1 MWHKTRLTEQLG
13 LQYPIVQGPFGG
25 GTSSPALAATVARA
39 GGLGSYGAMA
49 LKPEEIIAVCN
60 EIRALT
66 DRPFAMN
73 IWVSRE
79 DEGARDPAMANR
91 FSEAYAP
98 LSALYAEQELPA
110 PSLEP
115 IASLNFAEQAEALL
129 EAAPPVFSFIYGV
142 PDSDLLERFRSK
154 GIALVGGATTVDEA
168 MALDEAGVDAIV
180 ASGFEAGG
188 HRMSFLRSA
197 ESSLMGTLS
206 LVPQVVDS
214 VKAPVIAA
222 GGIADGRGIAAVLAL
237 GASAAQIG
245 TAFLA
250 CDESNASA
258 HHRETLH
265 SPRAWNTVLTRA
277 FSGRLARGLANPVS
291 EAYETS
297 GVKPLPYPLQA
308 QLARPLRESAQA
320 RGDETFTN
328 LWSGQSARLVKEHSA
343 GVLFQR
349 LVDEADAT
357 VRRLSQVG
365 TVPNTSA

>member
-1 MWHKTRLTEQLG
+1 MWHKNRLTDRLG

-25 GTSSPALAATVARA
+25 GTSSPLLTATVSNA

-49 LKPEEIIAVCN
+49 LQPEEILAVCH

-79 DEGARDPAMANR
+79 DDDARDPGIADR
-91 FSEAYAP
+91 FNDAYAP
-98 LSALYAEQELPA
+98 LRPLYAAQEVPS

-115 IASLNFAEQAEALL
+115 LSALNFAEQAEALL

-142 PDSDLLERFRSK
+142 PDGDLLERFRSK

-168 MALDEAGVDAIV
+168 IALDEAGVDAIL

-250 CDESNASA
+250 CEESNASA

-265 SPRAWNTVLTRA
+265 SPKAWHTVLTRA

-291 EAYETS
+291 EVYETS

-308 QLARPLRESAQA
+308 QLARPLREAAQA
-320 RGDETFTN
+320 KGDETFTN
-328 LWSGQSARLVKEHSA
+328 LWSGQSARLVKDRNA
-343 GVLFQR
+343 DALFRR
-349 LVDEADAT
+349 LVAEVDTCIQRINGA
-357 VRRLSQVG
+357 
-365 TVPNTSA
+365 

>member
-1 MWHKTRLTEQLG
+1 MWQKTRLTERLG

-25 GTSSPALAATVARA
+25 GTSSPLLTATVSNA

-49 LKPEEIIAVCN
+49 MTPDEIIAVCN

-73 IWVSRE
+73 LWVSRE
-79 DEGARDPAMANR
+79 DDEARDPALAER
-91 FSEAYAP
+91 FQEAFGP
-98 LSALYAEQELPA
+98 LGPLYAAQHVPA
-110 PSLEP
+110 PTLAP
-115 IASLNFAEQAEALL
+115 ISALNFAEQAEALL

-142 PDSDLLERFRSK
+142 PDADLLERFRRR

-168 MALDEAGVDAIV
+168 VALDEAGVDAIV

-206 LVPQVVDS
+206 LVPQVADA

-222 GGIADGRGIAAVLAL
+222 GGIADGRGIAAVMAL

-250 CDESNASA
+250 CEESNASA
-258 HHRETLH
+258 HHRDALH
-265 SPRAWNTVLTRA
+265 SPRAWHTVLTRA

-291 EAYETS
+291 EAYEAS
-297 GVKPLPYPLQA
+297 GVRPLPYPVQA
-308 QLARPLRESAQA
+308 QLARPLREAAQA
-320 RGDETFTN
+320 KGDETYTN
-328 LWSGQSARLVKEHSA
+328 LWSGQSARLLKERSA
-343 GVLFQR
+343 DVLFRR
-349 LVDEADAT
+349 LVEEVDAI
-357 VRRLSQVG
+357 VRG
-365 TVPNTSA
+365 F